1 MKPPPPPLQ
10 PPPPL
15 PLPPRVTGEKNVR
28 EKETVELEESVTP
41 LSHDTDRENL
51 DQSRIAE
58 DDEGDVA
65 KDIDERYQRTTL
77 LSQILKKTNI
87 SNKEEL
93 MEKLIERESTPPR
106 YSQHSCEENRSYK
119 NNLRKSENK
128 LVTDQY
134 SSNYSNS
141 PQDPDLS
148 SYNTA
153 TYNFNNSPQV
163 ESHDNISFS
172 NYDSGNSPRQQKQDV
187 ANYPMLNSIIQSL
200 SSTPVEQ
207 TFSVPKQSKPPVEDV
222 YFDPLNPAASTEPI
236 VTEPQSDLR
245 AVIDRLA
252 EYVAKNGE
260 EFEAGIKEKE
270 DPRFDF
276 LNAWNIYHPYYM
288 QRKEFSLEQVEKQ
301 KKLGNS

>member
-28 EKETVELEESVTP
+28 EKETVELEEPVTL
-41 LSHDTDRENL
+41 LSHDTDQENL

-106 YSQHSCEENRSYK
+106 YSQHSYEENRSYK
-119 NNLRKSENK
+119 NNLCKSENK
-128 LVTDQY
+128 LLTDQY

-141 PQDPDLS
+141 PQDPDTS

-153 TYNFNNSPQV
+153 TYNFNSPQV

-222 YFDPLNPAASTEPI
+222 YFDPLNPAASTEPT

>member
-15 PLPPRVTGEKNVR
+15 PLPPRVTEEKTVK
-28 EKETVELEESVTP
+28 EKQIVELEESVTP
-41 LSHDTDRENL
+41 LSQDIDQENL
-51 DQSRIAE
+51 DHSGIAE

-65 KDIDERYQRTTL
+65 QGIDERYQRTTL

-87 SNKEEL
+87 VNKEEL
-93 MEKLIERESTPPR
+93 MEKLIEREPTPPR
-106 YSQHSCEENRSYK
+106 YSHYSYEENRSYK
-119 NNLRKSENK
+119 NNSRRSENK
-128 LVTDQY
+128 LLVDHY
-134 SSNYSNS
+134 SNNYSNS
-141 PQDPDLS
+141 PQDPDSS

-163 ESHDNISFS
+163 ESHDKMSFS
-172 NYDSGNSPRQQKQDV
+172 NYDSANSPRQQKQDV

-207 TFSVPKQSKPPVEDV
+207 TFSVPQQSKPSVEDV